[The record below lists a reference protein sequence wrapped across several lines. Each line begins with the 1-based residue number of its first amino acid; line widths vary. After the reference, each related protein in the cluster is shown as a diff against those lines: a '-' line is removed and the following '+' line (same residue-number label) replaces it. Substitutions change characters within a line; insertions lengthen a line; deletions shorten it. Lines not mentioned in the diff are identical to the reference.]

1 MTRSELESM
10 TKDELVEYADDMG
23 VEVDRHWLKDD
34 IITEILKAEKAA
46 AKQEAK
52 QEQTQEQ
59 PIAPS
64 GAKSAEPADV
74 DPETGVSPEMAEIQR
89 QANQPVDDSTRFA
102 SKDPPVVR
110 KDD

>member
-1 MTRSELESM
+1 MTRNELESM
-10 TKDELVEYADDMG
+10 TKDELVAYADDRDI
-23 VEVDRHWLKDD
+23 EVNHHWNKDE
-34 IITEILKAEKAA
+34 IITEIMKGEKKI

-52 QEQTQEQ
+52 QEQTQAQ
-59 PIAPS
+59 PVAPS

-89 QANQPVDDSTRFA
+89 QANQPVDNSTRFA